1 LSNVR
6 NSNSIYLDTT
16 GSLNTDP
23 IKIAYIIFTPDSAN
37 DQLILKSFDNSG
49 NIKFNVRGAT
59 AKDSMTF
66 DFSASP
72 LHFPQGIYV
81 STLSSNA
88 TAVIITTSSG
98 GGNS

>member
-1 LSNVR
+1 MANVR
-6 NSNSIYLDTT
+6 NSNSIYVDAT

-23 IKIAYIIFTPDSAN
+23 IKVAYIIFTPDSAN

-49 NIKFNVRGAT
+49 NIKFNIRGAT
-59 AKDSMTF
+59 AKESMFF
-66 DFSASP
+66 DFSATP

-88 TAVIITTSSG
+88 TAVIITTSG
-98 GGNS
+98 GA